1 MRPEKLRLIAGF
13 ARLDELEGKTE
24 ARTAAV
30 SDAPDPALRGV
41 PGVDAEHP
49 SVAVDHAIEV
59 ADNNTDVKSH
69 QLRRFAH
76 CLLLSECAS
85 SASSFYLNICPSE
98 RAATNA
104 EKCRRSHFRCLIT

>member
-1 MRPEKLRLIAGF
+1 MRPQKLRLIAGF

-76 CLLLSECAS
+76 CLLLWTMNMLIGRKCKVRVSNEVECLAPAS
-85 SASSFYLNICPSE
+85 GQ
-98 RAATNA
+98 T
-104 EKCRRSHFRCLIT
+104 